1 LAENVVSKMIN
12 ISVVNFSDMFTSRL
26 KTDIPL
32 ALVNLMD
39 ALMDK
44 EVVSLNVRDNAFGPI
59 GVESL
64 NKFLS
69 STSSL
74 KILNVSN
81 CGLGPKGSSMIAEYL
96 LANNTVM
103 LTEFHA
109 TRSKLEQDGMNA
121 MAEVFL
127 K

>member
-1 LAENVVSKMIN
+1 MTNV
-12 ISVVNFSDMFTSRL
+12 SVVNFSDMFTSRL

-64 NKFLS
+64 AKFLS

-103 LTEFHA
+103 LTEFYA
-109 TRSKLEQDGMNA
+109 CRSKLEQDGMNA